1 MDKQQFFN
9 GAVFDAW
16 RWFGA
21 HLGGGGAIFRTFAPN
36 ASRITLT
43 GAMNGWTE
51 TDLHQDGRSGF
62 WEVSVPGTQAGQLY
76 KYRIYAAD
84 GSVTE
89 HCDPYG
95 FAMEM
100 RPACCS
106 IVTDLE
112 EYRFTDD
119 AWMQARSADP
129 DAPLNIYEM
138 HLGSWQRNP
147 EDANG
152 WFTYEQLADRL
163 IPYLLDG
170 GYTHVEFLPLSEHP
184 FDGSWGYQ
192 NTGFF
197 APTSR
202 YGTPAQLRLLIDRLH
217 HAGIG
222 AIMDFV
228 PVHFAVDS
236 YGLARYDGTPLYEYP
251 HSAVGESEWGS
262 YNFIHSRREVRCF
275 LQSAA
280 NYWLEEFHFDGLR
293 MDAVSRLIYWQ
304 GDEQR
309 GINGDTLDFLKGMNC
324 GLKARHPSAL
334 LIAEDSTSYPGVTR
348 PVDEGGLG
356 FDYKWDLGWMHDTL
370 EFCQTQPDL
379 RPRDRGKLLWSMHYF
394 ANERYLLPLSHDEV
408 VHGKASIVQKM
419 WGADEKDKYAQA
431 RTMYLYMF
439 AHPGKKLNFMGNE
452 LGQLYEWN
460 EAGTLDGALAERP
473 FHLFFHSLCKTY
485 RDNPALHC
493 DYAPDSFS
501 WADSC
506 ADAPS
511 LIGMVRRGH
520 GETLLALCNFGSDPA
535 VYDGP
540 LGDAP
545 SLLLHTDLVEFG
557 GVVAHRG
564 QQLGGEGIRCGR
576 FGFGGH
582 QRGLRLKGGGKCRQK
597 RRLAG
602 FAAGLLF
609 FHTWFLSFLFS
620 TNSLLNAQAW
630 AAGSAR
636 PTTSTSTRA
645 TVMPVMFWMVCLTFS
660 CTFSQRGMILLPYTA
675 VRCTVT
681 VAMPSSST
689 TLTGFC
695 KPVRPSR
702 PRTFWLPPVVT
713 SATPSISRAASLA
726 IFARTSV
733 DICKLP
739 PMVFCTS
746 MLCTLPLHAVCKTA
760 VAAYNCRHFR

>member
-21 HLGGGGAIFRTFAPN
+21 HLGGGGAVFRTFAPN

-95 FAMEM
+95 FAMEL

-138 HLGSWQRNP
+138 HLGSWQRNS

-197 APTSR
+197 APTAR
-202 YGTPAQLRLLIDRLH
+202 YGSPAQLKQLIDRLH
-217 HAGIG
+217 NAGFG

-304 GDEQR
+304 GDEKR
-309 GINGDTLDFLKGMNC
+309 GINGDTLDFLKGMNR

-334 LIAEDSTSYPGVTR
+334 LIAEDSTAYPGVTR
-348 PVDEGGLG
+348 PLDEGGLG

-452 LGQLYEWN
+452 FAQFIEWN
-460 EAGTLDGALAERP
+460 YKQGLDWLLLDYPMHKAMQRWCSALNACYHGSRALWDIDDGWDGFTWLNVDDAERSAIAFLRTARNGRRVVCVCNFTPVRYDDFVIGLPKRGVLRELLSSDAEDFGGTGIRNAPEIRSEDVPFGALP
-473 FHLFFHSLCKTY
+473 C
-485 RDNPALHC
+485 
-493 DYAPDSFS
+493 
-501 WADSC
+501 C
-506 ADAPS
+506 A
-511 LIGMVRRGH
+511 R
-520 GETLLALCNFGSDPA
+520 
-535 VYDGP
+535 
-540 LGDAP
+540 
-545 SLLLHTDLVEFG
+545 
-557 GVVAHRG
+557 
-564 QQLGGEGIRCGR
+564 
-576 FGFGGH
+576 
-582 QRGLRLKGGGKCRQK
+582 
-597 RRLAG
+597 
-602 FAAGLLF
+602 
-609 FHTWFLSFLFS
+609 
-620 TNSLLNAQAW
+620 
-630 AAGSAR
+630 
-636 PTTSTSTRA
+636 
-645 TVMPVMFWMVCLTFS
+645 
-660 CTFSQRGMILLPYTA
+660 
-675 VRCTVT
+675 VT
-681 VAMPSSST
+681 
-689 TLTGFC
+689 
-695 KPVRPSR
+695 
-702 PRTFWLPPVVT
+702 LPPLSTVYFT
-713 SATPSISRAASLA
+713 FTNR
-726 IFARTSV
+726 
-733 DICKLP
+733 
-739 PMVFCTS
+739 
-746 MLCTLPLHAVCKTA
+746 
-760 VAAYNCRHFR
+760 

>member
-21 HLGGGGAIFRTFAPN
+21 HLGGGGAVFRTFAPN

-202 YGTPAQLRLLIDRLH
+202 YGSPAQLRLLIDRLH

-334 LIAEDSTSYPGVTR
+334 LIAEDSTAYPGVTR
-348 PVDEGGLG
+348 PVGEGGLG

-439 AHPGKKLNFMGNE
+439 AHPGKKLNFMGDE

-501 WADSC
+501 WADSR

-557 GVVAHRG
+557 GDT
-564 QQLGGEGIRCGR
+564 EE
-576 FGFGGH
+576 
-582 QRGLRLKGGGKCRQK
+582 
-597 RRLAG
+597 
-602 FAAGLLF
+602 
-609 FHTWFLSFLFS
+609 SD
-620 TNSLLNAQAW
+620 LN
-630 AAGSAR
+630 
-636 PTTSTSTRA
+636 
-645 TVMPVMFWMVCLTFS
+645 LE
-660 CTFSQRGMILLPYTA
+660 
-675 VRCTVT
+675 
-681 VAMPSSST
+681 
-689 TLTGFC
+689 
-695 KPVRPSR
+695 KPLI
-702 PRTFWLPPVVT
+702 LPPY
-713 SATPSISRAASLA
+713 SG
-726 IFARTSV
+726 
-733 DICKLP
+733 
-739 PMVFCTS
+739 
-746 MLCTLPLHAVCKTA
+746 MLL
-760 VAAYNCRHFR
+760 RIE